1 MKDHQED
8 VSGWQKKVSFR
19 GRRGTKIHFSLT
31 RFVTDSRSWIK
42 HHVSRLSSLFL
53 TLRHPY
59 QLLLILML
67 HNSEAEHD
75 FIGGDERK
83 PKLLSK

>member
-1 MKDHQED
+1 
-8 VSGWQKKVSFR
+8 
-19 GRRGTKIHFSLT
+19 
-31 RFVTDSRSWIK
+31 
-42 HHVSRLSSLFL
+42 LSSLFL